1 MQRLPVEAWTAILCI
16 TAGPLDD
23 LDEMTGAEGDV
34 SSWRTCLRVEIVS
47 KGVWQHVHPC
57 IAQMQVSHPRQLQI
71 LAWKIEG
78 AVKYF
83 AALENQWLNEPDS
96 LQQET
101 LYKSVFDAEV
111 AFAVKFEIYSHLV
124 TGNQKEVSVAKD
136 KTRNRMRTRLK
147 NKCCIGLPVQGRAM
161 KREKTKKVVRMR
173 VDPETRQIV
182 SWLSF
187 QQRHKTTT
195 PDDLV
200 GLWKKLPRVMRPS
213 KARWWAGEAMTWSQ
227 CMDKYL
233 DFFDMSSLYT
243 WYLKLPRAD

>member
-1 MQRLPVEAWTAILCI
+1 MQRLPVEAWTSILCI

-23 LDEMTGAEGDV
+23 LDEITGAEGHV
-34 SSWRTCLRVEIVS
+34 SSWRTCLRVEIVA
-47 KGVWQHVHPC
+47 KGVWEHVHPC

-111 AFAVKFEIYSHLV
+111 TFAVRFEIYSHLV
-124 TGNQKEVSVAKD
+124 TGNQKEVSIAKE

-147 NKCCIGLPVQGRAM
+147 NKCCIGLPVQGRAL
-161 KREKTKKVVRMR
+161 KREKTRKKTECVLILRRNKLYHGHPFSSGTEGKCLM
-173 VDPETRQIV
+173 I
-182 SWLSF
+182 LSICGRSF
-187 QQRHKTTT
+187 H
-195 PDDLV
+195 V
-200 GLWKKLPRVMRPS
+200 
-213 KARWWAGEAMTWSQ
+213 
-227 CMDKYL
+227 
-233 DFFDMSSLYT
+233 
-243 WYLKLPRAD
+243 